1 MMKSRKLFVTSLATM
16 ALLAGSPS
24 VVAFADN
31 ATTSDTASM
40 ATVTTDN
47 VNFLIE
53 TVSENDRT
61 KMIVTLPSALTAGG
75 NLKVDLLN
83 SSGTVVSDITYAVPK
98 GSTTFNFW
106 FTMKGMPAGD
116 YVIKANLDE
125 AGVGLRSGTT
135 MFTYQPTATST
146 TASSEVAS
154 QSSSTVAS
162 TSVSDS
168 VATSTSTVAS
178 SESQAVE
185 SSTSTSVAAS
195 ESVSASQVASES
207 QSTQASASTSVSQ
220 AASESQSTQV
230 ATSTSAS
237 QAASESQST
246 QVAASTSASQS
257 TATSTAATSTAS
269 STSEVSASQHTASQ
283 AATKASASSVS
294 RATKGATKPVTR
306 AGKSVLPKTGEET
319 SVYLTYAGFVSFL
332 IAGLVG
338 LFKTYHPKH
347 KM

>member
-53 TVSENDRT
+53 TVSENDQT

-83 SSGTVVSDITYAVPK
+83 SSGKVVSDITYAVPK

-135 MFTYQPTATST
+135 MFTYQPTAAST

-162 TSVSDS
+162 ASVSDS

-178 SESQAVE
+178 SESQVAA

-195 ESVSASQVASES
+195 ESVSASQAASESQSTQVVTSTSASQVASES
-207 QSTQASASTSVSQ
+207 QSTQASAS
-220 AASESQSTQV
+220 
-230 ATSTSAS
+230 
-237 QAASESQST
+237 
-246 QVAASTSASQS
+246 QS
-257 TATSTAATSTAS
+257 TATSTAVTSAAS
-269 STSEVSASQHTASQ
+269 STSEVSASQQTASQ

>member
-1 MMKSRKLFVTSLATM
+1 MKSRRLFVTSLATM

-83 SSGTVVSDITYAVPK
+83 SSGKVVSDITYAVPK

-162 TSVSDS
+162 ASVSDS

-195 ESVSASQVASES
+195 ESVSASQV
-207 QSTQASASTSVSQ
+207 
-220 AASESQSTQV
+220 ASESQSTQV

-269 STSEVSASQHTASQ
+269 STSEVSASQQTASQ
-283 AATKASASSVS
+283 SAAKVSASSVS
-294 RATKGATKPVTR
+294 ESTKGVAKSVTR

>member
-1 MMKSRKLFVTSLATM
+1 MMKSRRLFVTSLATM

-53 TVSENDRT
+53 TVSENDQT

-83 SSGTVVSDITYAVPK
+83 SSGKVVSDITYAVPK

-162 TSVSDS
+162 ASVSDS

-207 QSTQASASTSVSQ
+207 QSTQASASTSASQ
-220 AASESQSTQV
+220 VASESQSTQ
-230 ATSTSAS
+230 A
-237 QAASESQST
+237 
-246 QVAASTSASQS
+246 SASQS
-257 TATSTAATSTAS
+257 TATSTAVTSAAS
-269 STSEVSASQHTASQ
+269 STSEVSASQQTASQ

>member
-1 MMKSRKLFVTSLATM
+1 MMKSRRLFVTSLATM

-83 SSGTVVSDITYAVPK
+83 SSGKVVSDITYAVPK

-162 TSVSDS
+162 ASVSDS

-195 ESVSASQVASES
+195 ESVSASQV
-207 QSTQASASTSVSQ
+207 
-220 AASESQSTQV
+220 ASESQSTQV

-269 STSEVSASQHTASQ
+269 STSEVSASQQTASQ
-283 AATKASASSVS
+283 SAAKVSASSVS
-294 RATKGATKPVTR
+294 ESTKGVAKSVTR

>member
-1 MMKSRKLFVTSLATM
+1 MKSRKLFVTSLATM

-154 QSSSTVAS
+154 QASSTVAS
-162 TSVSDS
+162 ASVSDS

-178 SESQAVE
+178 SESQVAA

-195 ESVSASQVASES
+195 ESVSASQ
-207 QSTQASASTSVSQ
+207 

-230 ATSTSAS
+230 VTSTSAS

-269 STSEVSASQHTASQ
+269 STSEVSASQQTASQ
-283 AATKASASSVS
+283 AAAKVSASSVS
-294 RATKGATKPVTR
+294 GATKGATKPVTR

>member
-83 SSGTVVSDITYAVPK
+83 SSGKVVSDITYAVPK

-178 SESQAVE
+178 SESQVAA

-195 ESVSASQVASES
+195 ESVSASQ
-207 QSTQASASTSVSQ
+207 

-230 ATSTSAS
+230 AASTSAS

-246 QVAASTSASQS
+246 QVAASTSASQVASESQS

-269 STSEVSASQHTASQ
+269 STSEVSASQQTASQ

-294 RATKGATKPVTR
+294 GATKGATKPVTR
-306 AGKSVLPKTGEET
+306 AGKSVLPKTGEES

>member
-83 SSGTVVSDITYAVPK
+83 SSGKVVSDITYAVPK

-195 ESVSASQVASES
+195 ESVSASQ
-207 QSTQASASTSVSQ
+207 

-246 QVAASTSASQS
+246 QASASQS
-257 TATSTAATSTAS
+257 TATSTAVTSAAS
-269 STSEVSASQHTASQ
+269 STSEVSASQQTASQ
-283 AATKASASSVS
+283 AAAKVSASSVS

>member
-162 TSVSDS
+162 ASVSDS

-178 SESQAVE
+178 SESQVAA

-207 QSTQASASTSVSQ
+207 QSTQ
-220 AASESQSTQV
+220 V

-237 QAASESQST
+237 QVASE
-246 QVAASTSASQS
+246 SQS

-269 STSEVSASQHTASQ
+269 STSEVSASQQTASQ
-283 AATKASASSVS
+283 VAAKVSASSVS
-294 RATKGATKPVTR
+294 GSTKGVAKSVTR
-306 AGKSVLPKTGEET
+306 AGKSVLPKTGEES

>member
-1 MMKSRKLFVTSLATM
+1 MMKSRRLFVTSLATM

-83 SSGTVVSDITYAVPK
+83 SSGKVVSDITYAVPK

-162 TSVSDS
+162 ASVSDS

-207 QSTQASASTSVSQ
+207 QSTQ
-220 AASESQSTQV
+220 V
-230 ATSTSAS
+230 AT
-237 QAASESQST
+237 
-246 QVAASTSASQS
+246 STSASQS

-269 STSEVSASQHTASQ
+269 STSEVSASQQTASQ
-283 AATKASASSVS
+283 SAAKVSASSVS
-294 RATKGATKPVTR
+294 ESTKGVAKSVTR

>member
-1 MMKSRKLFVTSLATM
+1 MMKSRRLFVTSLATM

-146 TASSEVAS
+146 TASSEVVS
-154 QSSSTVAS
+154 QSSSTLAS
-162 TSVSDS
+162 ASVSDS
-168 VATSTSTVAS
+168 VATSTSTVAN
-178 SESQAVE
+178 SESQVAA

-195 ESVSASQVASES
+195 ESVSA
-207 QSTQASASTSVSQ
+207 SQ

-246 QVAASTSASQS
+246 QASASQS
-257 TATSTAATSTAS
+257 TATSTAVTSAAS
-269 STSEVSASQHTASQ
+269 STSEVSASQQTASQ
-283 AATKASASSVS
+283 ATTKASASSVS

-306 AGKSVLPKTGEET
+306 AGKSVLPKTGEES

-347 KM
+347 KK

>member
-16 ALLAGSPS
+16 ALLAGNPS

-31 ATTSDTASM
+31 ATTSDTTSM

-116 YVIKANLDE
+116 YIIKANLDE

-135 MFTYQPTATST
+135 MFTYQPTAAST

-162 TSVSDS
+162 ASVSDS

-178 SESQAVE
+178 SESQVAAG
-185 SSTSTSVAAS
+185 STSTSVAAS
-195 ESVSASQVASES
+195 ESVSASQ
-207 QSTQASASTSVSQ
+207 

-230 ATSTSAS
+230 TASTSAS

-246 QVAASTSASQS
+246 
-257 TATSTAATSTAS
+257 ATSTAVTSTAS
-269 STSEVSASQHTASQ
+269 STSGVSASQQTASQ
-283 AATKASASSVS
+283 SAAKVSASSVS
-294 RATKGATKPVTR
+294 GVTKGATKPVTR

>member
-125 AGVGLRSGTT
+125 AGVGLVRW
-135 MFTYQPTATST
+135 
-146 TASSEVAS
+146 
-154 QSSSTVAS
+154 
-162 TSVSDS
+162 
-168 VATSTSTVAS
+168 
-178 SESQAVE
+178 
-185 SSTSTSVAAS
+185 
-195 ESVSASQVASES
+195 
-207 QSTQASASTSVSQ
+207 
-220 AASESQSTQV
+220 
-230 ATSTSAS
+230 
-237 QAASESQST
+237 
-246 QVAASTSASQS
+246 
-257 TATSTAATSTAS
+257 
-269 STSEVSASQHTASQ
+269 
-283 AATKASASSVS
+283 
-294 RATKGATKPVTR
+294 TR
-306 AGKSVLPKTGEET
+306 D
-319 SVYLTYAGFVSFL
+319 
-332 IAGLVG
+332 
-338 LFKTYHPKH
+338 
-347 KM
+347 

>member
-1 MMKSRKLFVTSLATM
+1 MMKSRRLFVTSLATM

-83 SSGTVVSDITYAVPK
+83 SSGKVVSDITYAVPK

-162 TSVSDS
+162 ASVSDS

-207 QSTQASASTSVSQ
+207 QSTQASAS
-220 AASESQSTQV
+220 
-230 ATSTSAS
+230 
-237 QAASESQST
+237 
-246 QVAASTSASQS
+246 QS
-257 TATSTAATSTAS
+257 TATSTAVTSAAS
-269 STSEVSASQHTASQ
+269 STSEVSASQQTASQ

>member
-162 TSVSDS
+162 ASVSDS

-178 SESQAVE
+178 SESQVAA

-207 QSTQASASTSVSQ
+207 QSTQVATSTSASQ

-246 QVAASTSASQS
+246 
-257 TATSTAATSTAS
+257 ATSTSATSTAS
-269 STSEVSASQHTASQ
+269 SSSEVSASQQTASQ
-283 AATKASASSVS
+283 VAAKVSASSVS
-294 RATKGATKPVTR
+294 GTTKGVAKSVTR

>member
-1 MMKSRKLFVTSLATM
+1 MMKSRRLFVTSLATM

-47 VNFLIE
+47 MNFLIE

-75 NLKVDLLN
+75 NLKVDLLD
-83 SSGTVVSDITYAVPK
+83 SSGKVVSDITYAVPK

-207 QSTQASASTSVSQ
+207 QSTQASASTS
-220 AASESQSTQV
+220 
-230 ATSTSAS
+230 AS

-269 STSEVSASQHTASQ
+269 STSEVSASQQTASQ

>member
-1 MMKSRKLFVTSLATM
+1 MKSRRLFVTSLATM

-53 TVSENDRT
+53 TVSENDQT

-83 SSGTVVSDITYAVPK
+83 SSGKVVSDITYAVPK

-162 TSVSDS
+162 ASVSDS

-207 QSTQASASTSVSQ
+207 QSTQASASTSASQ
-220 AASESQSTQV
+220 VASESQSTQ
-230 ATSTSAS
+230 A
-237 QAASESQST
+237 
-246 QVAASTSASQS
+246 SASQS
-257 TATSTAATSTAS
+257 TATSTAVTSAAS
-269 STSEVSASQHTASQ
+269 STSEVSASQQTASQ

>member
-162 TSVSDS
+162 ASVSDS

-178 SESQAVE
+178 SESQVAA

-207 QSTQASASTSVSQ
+207 QSTQVATSTSASQ

-246 QVAASTSASQS
+246 
-257 TATSTAATSTAS
+257 ATSTSATSTAS
-269 STSEVSASQHTASQ
+269 STSEVSASQQTASQ

>member
-53 TVSENDRT
+53 TVSENDQT

-83 SSGTVVSDITYAVPK
+83 SSGKVVSDITYAVPK

-135 MFTYQPTATST
+135 MFTYQPTAAST

-162 TSVSDS
+162 ASVSDS

-178 SESQAVE
+178 SESQVAA

-195 ESVSASQVASES
+195 ESVSASQAASES
-207 QSTQASASTSVSQ
+207 QSTQVVTSTSASQ

-237 QAASESQST
+237 QVASESQST
-246 QVAASTSASQS
+246 QASASQS
-257 TATSTAATSTAS
+257 TATSTAVTSAAS
-269 STSEVSASQHTASQ
+269 STSEVSASQQTASQ